1 MRPSTSRTFP
11 ADARAMARNPA
22 GWKLRMLAPNAA
34 TASGAVP
41 SENIVGSSVPTN
53 SSPDSSDR
61 ASACR
66 SRWEPTSAGSD
77 PPHPA

>member
-1 MRPSTSRTFP
+1 
-11 ADARAMARNPA
+11 MARNPA

-41 SENIVGSSVPTN
+41 SENIGSSVPTN

-66 SRWEPTSAGSD
+66 SRWAVTSAGSD
-77 PPHPA
+77 PPQPA